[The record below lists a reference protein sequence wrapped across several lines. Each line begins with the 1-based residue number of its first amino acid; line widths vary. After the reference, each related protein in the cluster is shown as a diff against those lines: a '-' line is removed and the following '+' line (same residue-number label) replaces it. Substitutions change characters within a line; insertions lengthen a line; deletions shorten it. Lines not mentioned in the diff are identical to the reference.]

1 MKPLRIANLGWRIAA
16 CMMGLVGVAPLL
28 GQVAP
33 APTVVAAKQQGGYAN
48 SLLRAGHAMPA
59 PPLESPVPGGDTRM
73 SAVSLLAVPP
83 PQPKMLKKHDLIQI
97 IVREQAQATSKGN
110 TDASKET
117 EVNAQLTQY
126 LRLSGLDLRGMTPTE
141 PLGLAGNSLQ
151 DFKADATRTRE
162 DSFVTR
168 IGAEVLDVKPNGT
181 LVIQARKRI
190 KLDEEEQEYVLSG
203 ICRVE
208 DIGPDNTVLSTQLHD
223 LDLVQ
228 TTRGVIRDT
237 NNRGFLTKLL
247 AKLNPF

>member
-1 MKPLRIANLGWRIAA
+1 MKLIVGGICVVVCAGIA
-16 CMMGLVGVAPLL
+16 L
-28 GQVAP
+28 GQVA
-33 APTVVAAKQQGGYAN
+33 QGGAGGGAQN
-48 SLLRAGHAMPA
+48 VLVAQGGGGGSLLRVGSMMPVQA
-59 PPLESPVPGGDTRM
+59 ADVPGNPGQARM
-73 SAVSLLAVPP
+73 SAVSLLAVPA

-97 IVREQAQATSKGN
+97 IIREQASATSKGN

-117 EVNAQLTQY
+117 ELDAQLSAY
-126 LRLSGLDLRGMTPTE
+126 VKLSGLNLQAMNPADPFR
-141 PLGLAGNSLQ
+141 LAGTSLQ

-168 IGAEVLDVKPNGT
+168 IGAEVMDVKPNGT
-181 LVIQARKRI
+181 LVVQARKRI

-203 ICRVE
+203 ICRVD

-228 TTRGVIRDT
+228 TTKGVIKDT
-237 NNRGFLTKLL
+237 NSRGFLTKLL

>member
-1 MKPLRIANLGWRIAA
+1 MRWIGGICVALCA
-16 CMMGLVGVAPLL
+16 GVAL
-28 GQVAP
+28 GQVQGSGRQSP
-33 APTVVAAKQQGGYAN
+33 AVAVAQQLPDYGQGGGN
-48 SLLRAGHAMPA
+48 SLLRAGSAMPVQQPDA
-59 PPLESPVPGGDTRM
+59 PGTAGQSRM

-97 IVREQAQATSKGN
+97 IIREQAQASSKGN

-117 EVNAQLTQY
+117 EVNAQLDAY
-126 LRLSGLDLRGMTPTE
+126 VRLSGLNLKGMNPADPLR
-141 PLGLAGNSLQ
+141 LAGNSLS
-151 DFKADATRTRE
+151 DFKADATKVRE

-168 IGAEVLDVKPNGT
+168 IGAEVIDVKPNGT

-203 ICRVE
+203 VCRVD

-223 LDLVQ
+223 MDLVQ
-228 TTRGVIRDT
+228 ITKGIIRDT
-237 NNRGFLTKLL
+237 NDRGFLTKLL